1 MTEMSTTGRHHTIP
15 KKGMVKKMKKRYL
28 ISLIPLVIS
37 AGCMIFYKAIGSSVA
52 EDGSLVEPFFLI
64 PIAWLFFI
72 AGIVAGIILGI
83 MGIVRKN
90 QAKKRA

>member
-1 MTEMSTTGRHHTIP
+1 
-15 KKGMVKKMKKRYL
+15 
-28 ISLIPLVIS
+28 
-37 AGCMIFYKAIGSSVA
+37 MIFYKAIGSSVA

-90 QAKKRA
+90 QSKKRA